1 MVAMGYSV
9 DVYNTEGKIVSKV
22 DLNSELFA
30 DEKVNKTLIQEYL
43 LLQQAN
49 GRVAIADTKDRSEVS
64 GSGKKLYRQKGTG
77 NGRVWD
83 KNSPLRR
90 HGWIAFGPTS
100 ARNFEKFMTKKARK
114 KAMNGI
120 ITMKAQESALC
131 GLALEKMEPK
141 TKEAVSIV
149 EKLGLSN
156 QKVLLVLDS
165 KNEWIE
171 KSFRNIAKVKYI
183 LVDYL
188 NPRDVLHADK
198 VVFLE
203 KALAKINQA

>member
-9 DVYNTEGKIVSKV
+9 DVYNTEGKVVSKV
-22 DLNSELFA
+22 NLNADLFS

-49 GRVAIADTKDRSEVS
+49 GRVVIADTKDRSEVS
-64 GSGKKLYRQKGTG
+64 WSGKKLYRQKGTG
-77 NGRVWD
+77 NGRAWD

-100 ARNFEKFMTKKARK
+100 ARNFEKMMTKKARRA
-114 KAMNGI
+114 AMNGI
-120 ITMKAQESALC
+120 ITMKAQDSALY
-131 GLALEKMEPK
+131 GLSLEKMEPK
-141 TKEAVSIV
+141 TKEAVAIV
-149 EKLGLSN
+149 EKMWLAN

-171 KSFRNIAKVKYI
+171 KSFRNIAKIKYI

-188 NPRDVLHADK
+188 NPRDVLNADK

-203 KALAKINQA
+203 KALNKINQA

>member
-1 MVAMGYSV
+1 MLAMGYSV
-9 DVYNTEGKIVSKV
+9 DVYNTEGKVVSKV
-22 DLNSELFA
+22 ELNANLFA
-30 DEKVNKTLIQEYL
+30 DEKINKTLIQEYL

-100 ARNFEKFMTKKARK
+100 ARNFEKMMTKKARK
-114 KAMNGI
+114 AAMNGI
-120 ITMKAQESALC
+120 ITMKAKDSAIC
-131 GLALEKMEPK
+131 GLALDKMEPK
-141 TKEAVSIV
+141 TKEAANII
-149 EKLGLSN
+149 ERIGLAN
-156 QKVLLVLDS
+156 QKVLLVLDA
-165 KNEWIE
+165 KNEGIE

-203 KALAKINQA
+203 KALIKLSKA

>member
-1 MVAMGYSV
+1 MGYSV
-9 DVYNTEGKIVSKV
+9 DVYNTEGKVVSKV
-22 DLNSELFA
+22 ELNANLFA
-30 DEKVNKTLIQEYL
+30 DEKINKTLIQEYL

-100 ARNFEKFMTKKARK
+100 ARNFEKMMTKKARK
-114 KAMNGI
+114 VAMNGI
-120 ITMKAQESALC
+120 ITMKAKDSAIC
-131 GLALEKMEPK
+131 GLALDKMEPK
-141 TKEAVSIV
+141 TKEAASII
-149 EKLGLSN
+149 ERIGLAN
-156 QKVLLVLDS
+156 QKVLLVLDA
-165 KNEWIE
+165 KNEGIE

-203 KALAKINQA
+203 KALDKLNKA

>member
-1 MVAMGYSV
+1 MLAMGYSV
-9 DVYNTEGKIVSKV
+9 DVYNTEGKVVSKV
-22 DLNSELFA
+22 ELNANLFA
-30 DEKVNKTLIQEYL
+30 DEKINKTLIQEYL

-64 GSGKKLYRQKGTG
+64 GSGKKLYRQKWTG

-100 ARNFEKFMTKKARK
+100 ARNFEKMMTKKARK
-114 KAMNGI
+114 AAMNGI
-120 ITMKAQESALC
+120 ITMKAKDSAIC
-131 GLALEKMEPK
+131 GLALDKMEPK
-141 TKEAVSIV
+141 TKEAASII
-149 EKLGLSN
+149 ERIGLAN
-156 QKVLLVLDS
+156 QKVLLVLDA
-165 KNEWIE
+165 KNEGIE

-203 KALAKINQA
+203 KALAKLNQA

>member
-1 MVAMGYSV
+1 MGYSV
-9 DVYNTEGKIVSKV
+9 DVYNTEGKVVSKV
-22 DLNSELFA
+22 ELNANLFA
-30 DEKVNKTLIQEYL
+30 DEKINKTLIQEYL

-100 ARNFEKFMTKKARK
+100 ARNFEKMMTKKARK
-114 KAMNGI
+114 AAMNGI
-120 ITMKAQESALC
+120 ITMKAKDSAIC
-131 GLALEKMEPK
+131 GLALDKMEPK
-141 TKEAVSIV
+141 TKEAASII
-149 EKLGLSN
+149 ERIGLAN
-156 QKVLLVLDS
+156 QKVLLVLDA

-203 KALAKINQA
+203 KALTKLNKA

>member
-1 MVAMGYSV
+1 MLAMGYSV
-9 DVYNTEGKIVSKV
+9 DVYNTDGKVVSKV
-22 DLNSELFA
+22 ELNANLFA
-30 DEKVNKTLIQEYL
+30 DEKINKTLIQEYL

-100 ARNFEKFMTKKARK
+100 ARNFEKMMTKKARK
-114 KAMNGI
+114 VAMNGT
-120 ITMKAQESALC
+120 ITMKAKDSAIC
-131 GLALEKMEPK
+131 GLSLDKMEPK
-141 TKEAVSIV
+141 TKEAASII
-149 EKLGLSN
+149 ERIGLSN
-156 QKVLLVLDS
+156 QKVLLVLDA
-165 KNEWIE
+165 KNEGIE

-188 NPRDVLHADK
+188 NPRDVLNADK

-203 KALAKINQA
+203 KALTKLNQA

>member
-1 MVAMGYSV
+1 MVYSV
-9 DVYNTEGKIVSKV
+9 DVYNTDGKIVSKV
-22 DLNSELFA
+22 DLNA
-30 DEKVNKTLIQEYL
+30 DIFSDDKINKTLIQEYL

-49 GRVAIADTKDRSEVS
+49 GRIAIANTKDRSEVS

-90 HGWIAFGPTS
+90 HGWVAFWPTS
-100 ARNFEKFMTKKARK
+100 ARNFEKIMTKKARK

-120 ITMKAQESALC
+120 ITMKAQESALY
-131 GLALEKMEPK
+131 GLSLEKMEPK

-149 EKLGLSN
+149 EKMGLSN

-203 KALAKINQA
+203 KALSKINQA

>member
-1 MVAMGYSV
+1 MGYSV
-9 DVYNTEGKIVSKV
+9 DVYNTEGKVVSKI
-22 DLNSELFA
+22 DLNSDIFS
-30 DEKVNKTLIQEYL
+30 DEKVNKTLIQEFL

-49 GRVAIADTKDRSEVS
+49 GRVAIANTKDRSEVS
-64 GSGKKLYRQKGTG
+64 GSGRKLYRQKWTG

-90 HGWIAFGPTS
+90 HGWVAFGPTS
-100 ARNFEKFMTKKARK
+100 ARNFEKAMTKKSRK
-114 KAMNGI
+114 LAMNWI
-120 ITMKAQESALC
+120 ITLKAQEDALC
-131 GLALEKMEPK
+131 GLALDKMETK
-141 TKEAVSIV
+141 TKDAVVILQ
-149 EKLGLSN
+149 KLWLTN
-156 QKVLLVLDS
+156 QKILLVLDA

-203 KALAKINQA
+203 KALTKLNQA

>member
-1 MVAMGYSV
+1 
-9 DVYNTEGKIVSKV
+9 
-22 DLNSELFA
+22 
-30 DEKVNKTLIQEYL
+30 
-43 LLQQAN
+43 
-49 GRVAIADTKDRSEVS
+49 
-64 GSGKKLYRQKGTG
+64 
-77 NGRVWD
+77 
-83 KNSPLRR
+83 
-90 HGWIAFGPTS
+90 
-100 ARNFEKFMTKKARK
+100 MTKKARK

-120 ITMKAQESALC
+120 ITMKAQESALY

-149 EKLGLSN
+149 EKMGLAN
-156 QKVLLVLDS
+156 QKVLLVLDA
-165 KNEWIE
+165 KNEGIE

-203 KALAKINQA
+203 EALKKINQA

>member
-1 MVAMGYSV
+1 MGYSV

-22 DLNSELFA
+22 DLNSDLFS

-64 GSGKKLYRQKGTG
+64 GSGRKLYRQKGTG

-90 HGWIAFGPTS
+90 HGWIAFWPTS

-120 ITMKAQESALC
+120 ITMKAQESTLY

-203 KALAKINQA
+203 KALTKINQA

>member
-1 MVAMGYSV
+1 MLAMGYSV
-9 DVYNTEGKIVSKV
+9 DVYNTEGKVVSKV
-22 DLNSELFA
+22 ELNANLFA
-30 DEKVNKTLIQEYL
+30 DEKINKTLIQEYL

-100 ARNFEKFMTKKARK
+100 ARNFEKMMTKKARK
-114 KAMNGI
+114 VAMNGI
-120 ITMKAQESALC
+120 ITMKAKDSAIC
-131 GLALEKMEPK
+131 GLSLDKMEPK
-141 TKEAVSIV
+141 TKEAASII
-149 EKLGLSN
+149 ERIGLSN
-156 QKVLLVLDS
+156 QKVLLVLDA
-165 KNEWIE
+165 KNEGIE

-188 NPRDVLHADK
+188 NPRDVLNADK

-203 KALAKINQA
+203 KALNKLNQA

>member
-1 MVAMGYSV
+1 MGYSV
-9 DVYNTEGKIVSKV
+9 DVYNTEGKVVSKV
-22 DLNSELFA
+22 ELNAEIFS
-30 DEKVNKTLIQEYL
+30 DEKINKTLIQEYL

-49 GRVAIADTKDRSEVS
+49 ARVAIADTKDRSEVS

-77 NGRVWD
+77 NGRTGD

-90 HGWIAFGPTS
+90 HGWIAFGPTA
-100 ARNFEKFMTKKARK
+100 ARNFEKAMTKKARK
-114 KAMNGI
+114 VAMNWI
-120 ITMKAQESALC
+120 ITMKAQESAIC
-131 GLALEKMEPK
+131 GLALTEMQPK
-141 TKEAVSIV
+141 TKEALAIID
-149 EKLGLSN
+149 KMWLSN
-156 QKVLLVLDS
+156 QKLLIVLDT

-183 LVDYL
+183 QVDYL

-203 KALAKINQA
+203 KALAKLNQA

>member
-1 MVAMGYSV
+1 MLAMGYSV
-9 DVYNTEGKIVSKV
+9 DVYNTEGKVVSKV
-22 DLNSELFA
+22 NLNADLFA
-30 DEKVNKTLIQEYL
+30 DEKINKTLIQEYL

-100 ARNFEKFMTKKARK
+100 ARNFEKVMTKKARK
-114 KAMNGI
+114 VAMNWI
-120 ITMKAQESALC
+120 ITMKAKDSALC

-141 TKEAVSIV
+141 TKEAANIV
-149 EKLGLSN
+149 ERLGLAN
-156 QKVLLVLDS
+156 QKVLLVLDA

-188 NPRDVLHADK
+188 NPRDVLNADK

-203 KALAKINQA
+203 KALNKLNQA

>member
-1 MVAMGYSV
+1 MGYSV
-9 DVYNTEGKIVSKV
+9 DVYNTEGKVVSKV
-22 DLNSELFA
+22 ELNANLFA
-30 DEKVNKTLIQEYL
+30 DEKINKTLIQEYL

-100 ARNFEKFMTKKARK
+100 ARNFEKMMTKKARK
-114 KAMNGI
+114 VAMNGI
-120 ITMKAQESALC
+120 ITMKAKDSAIC
-131 GLALEKMEPK
+131 GLSLDKMEPK
-141 TKEAVSIV
+141 TKEAASII
-149 EKLGLSN
+149 ERIGLSN
-156 QKVLLVLDS
+156 QKVLLVLDA
-165 KNEWIE
+165 KNEGIE

-188 NPRDVLHADK
+188 NPRDVLNADK

-203 KALAKINQA
+203 KALTKLNQA

>member
-1 MVAMGYSV
+1 MLAMGYSV
-9 DVYNTEGKIVSKV
+9 DVYNTEGKVVSKV
-22 DLNSELFA
+22 ELNANLFA
-30 DEKVNKTLIQEYL
+30 DEKINKTLIQEYL

-100 ARNFEKFMTKKARK
+100 ARNFEKMMTKKARK
-114 KAMNGI
+114 VAMNGI
-120 ITMKAQESALC
+120 ITMKAKDSAIC
-131 GLALEKMEPK
+131 GLALDKMEPK
-141 TKEAVSIV
+141 TKEAASII
-149 EKLGLSN
+149 ERIGLAN
-156 QKVLLVLDS
+156 QKVLLVLDA
-165 KNEWIE
+165 KNEGIE

-203 KALAKINQA
+203 KALDKLNKA

>member
-1 MVAMGYSV
+1 MLAMGYSV
-9 DVYNTEGKIVSKV
+9 DVYNTEGKVVSKV
-22 DLNSELFA
+22 ELNANLFA
-30 DEKVNKTLIQEYL
+30 DEKINKTLIQEYL

-100 ARNFEKFMTKKARK
+100 ARNFEKMMTKKARK
-114 KAMNGI
+114 AAMNGI
-120 ITMKAQESALC
+120 ITMKAKDSAIC
-131 GLALEKMEPK
+131 GLALDKMEPK
-141 TKEAVSIV
+141 TKEAASII
-149 EKLGLSN
+149 ERIGLAN
-156 QKVLLVLDS
+156 QKVLLVLDA

-203 KALAKINQA
+203 KALTKLNKA

>member
-1 MVAMGYSV
+1 
-9 DVYNTEGKIVSKV
+9 
-22 DLNSELFA
+22 
-30 DEKVNKTLIQEYL
+30 
-43 LLQQAN
+43 
-49 GRVAIADTKDRSEVS
+49 
-64 GSGKKLYRQKGTG
+64 
-77 NGRVWD
+77 
-83 KNSPLRR
+83 
-90 HGWIAFGPTS
+90 
-100 ARNFEKFMTKKARK
+100 MTKKARK

-149 EKLGLSN
+149 EKLGLAN
-156 QKVLLVLDS
+156 LDS

>member
-1 MVAMGYSV
+1 MLAMGYSV
-9 DVYNTEGKIVSKV
+9 DVYNTEGKVVSKV
-22 DLNSELFA
+22 ELNADLFA
-30 DEKVNKTLIQEYL
+30 DEKINKTLIQEYL

-64 GSGKKLYRQKGTG
+64 GSWKKLYRQKWTG

-100 ARNFEKFMTKKARK
+100 ARNFEKMMTKKARRA
-114 KAMNGI
+114 AMNGI
-120 ITMKAQESALC
+120 ITMKAKDSAIC
-131 GLALEKMEPK
+131 GLALDKMEPK
-141 TKEAVSIV
+141 TKEAASII
-149 EKLGLSN
+149 ERIGLAN
-156 QKVLLVLDS
+156 QKVLLVLDA

-203 KALAKINQA
+203 KALTKLNKA

>member
-1 MVAMGYSV
+1 
-9 DVYNTEGKIVSKV
+9 
-22 DLNSELFA
+22 
-30 DEKVNKTLIQEYL
+30 
-43 LLQQAN
+43 
-49 GRVAIADTKDRSEVS
+49 
-64 GSGKKLYRQKGTG
+64 
-77 NGRVWD
+77 
-83 KNSPLRR
+83 
-90 HGWIAFGPTS
+90 
-100 ARNFEKFMTKKARK
+100 
-114 KAMNGI
+114 
-120 ITMKAQESALC
+120 
-131 GLALEKMEPK
+131 
-141 TKEAVSIV
+141 VSIV
-149 EKLGLSN
+149 EKLGLAN

>member
-1 MVAMGYSV
+1 MLAMGYSV
-9 DVYNTEGKIVSKV
+9 DVYNTEGKVVSKV
-22 DLNSELFA
+22 ELNANLFA
-30 DEKVNKTLIQEYL
+30 DEKINKTLIQEYL

-100 ARNFEKFMTKKARK
+100 ARNFEKMMTKKARK
-114 KAMNGI
+114 VAMNGT
-120 ITMKAQESALC
+120 ITMKAKDSAIC
-131 GLALEKMEPK
+131 GLSLDKMEPK
-141 TKEAVSIV
+141 TKEAASII
-149 EKLGLSN
+149 ERIGLSN
-156 QKVLLVLDS
+156 QKVLLVLDA
-165 KNEWIE
+165 KNEGIE

-188 NPRDVLHADK
+188 NPRDVLNADK

-203 KALAKINQA
+203 KALTKLNQA

>member
-1 MVAMGYSV
+1 MLAMGYSV
-9 DVYNTEGKIVSKV
+9 DVYNTEGKVVSKV
-22 DLNSELFA
+22 ELNANLFA
-30 DEKVNKTLIQEYL
+30 DEKINKTLIQEYL

-100 ARNFEKFMTKKARK
+100 ARNFEKMMTKKARK
-114 KAMNGI
+114 AAMNGI
-120 ITMKAQESALC
+120 ITMKAKDSAIC
-131 GLALEKMEPK
+131 GLALDKMEPK
-141 TKEAVSIV
+141 TKEAANII
-149 EKLGLSN
+149 ERIGLAN
-156 QKVLLVLDS
+156 QKVLLVLDA
-165 KNEWIE
+165 KNEGIE

-203 KALAKINQA
+203 KALDKLNKA

>member
-1 MVAMGYSV
+1 MGYSV
-9 DVYNTEGKIVSKV
+9 DVYNTEGKVVSKIE
-22 DLNSELFA
+22 LNANLFA
-30 DEKVNKTLIQEYL
+30 DEKINKTLIQEYL

-100 ARNFEKFMTKKARK
+100 ARNFEKMMTKKARK
-114 KAMNGI
+114 AAMNGI
-120 ITMKAQESALC
+120 ITMKAKDSAIC
-131 GLALEKMEPK
+131 GLALDKMEPK
-141 TKEAVSIV
+141 TKEAASII
-149 EKLGLSN
+149 ERIGLAN
-156 QKVLLVLDS
+156 QKVLLVLDA
-165 KNEWIE
+165 KNEGIE
-171 KSFRNIAKVKYI
+171 KSFRNIVKVKYI

-203 KALAKINQA
+203 KALAKLNKA

>member
-1 MVAMGYSV
+1 MGYSV

-22 DLNSELFA
+22 DLNSDLFS

-64 GSGKKLYRQKGTG
+64 GSGKKLYRQKGTW

-90 HGWIAFGPTS
+90 HGWVAFWPTS

-131 GLALEKMEPK
+131 GLVLEKMEPK

-149 EKLGLSN
+149 ERLGLSN

-203 KALAKINQA
+203 KALAKINKA

>member
-1 MVAMGYSV
+1 MLAMGYSV
-9 DVYNTEGKIVSKV
+9 DVYNTEGKVVSKV
-22 DLNSELFA
+22 ELNANLFA
-30 DEKVNKTLIQEYL
+30 DEKINKTLIQEYL

-90 HGWIAFGPTS
+90 HGWVAFGPTS
-100 ARNFEKFMTKKARK
+100 ARNFEKMMTKKARK
-114 KAMNGI
+114 VAMNGI
-120 ITMKAQESALC
+120 ITMKAKDSAIC
-131 GLALEKMEPK
+131 GLSLDKMEPK
-141 TKEAVSIV
+141 TKEAASII
-149 EKLGLSN
+149 ERIGLSN
-156 QKVLLVLDS
+156 QKVLLVLDA
-165 KNEWIE
+165 KNEGIE

-188 NPRDVLHADK
+188 NPRDVLNADK

-203 KALAKINQA
+203 KALTKLNQA

>member
-1 MVAMGYSV
+1 MGYSV
-9 DVYNTEGKIVSKV
+9 DVYNTEGKVVSKV
-22 DLNSELFA
+22 ELNANLFA
-30 DEKVNKTLIQEYL
+30 DEKINKTLIQEYL

-100 ARNFEKFMTKKARK
+100 ARNFEKMMTKKARK
-114 KAMNGI
+114 AAMNGI
-120 ITMKAQESALC
+120 ITMKAKDSAIC
-131 GLALEKMEPK
+131 GLALDKMEPK
-141 TKEAVSIV
+141 TKEAANII
-149 EKLGLSN
+149 ERIGLAN
-156 QKVLLVLDS
+156 QKVLLVLDA
-165 KNEWIE
+165 KNEGIE

-203 KALAKINQA
+203 KALDKLNKA

>member
-1 MVAMGYSV
+1 MLAMGYSV
-9 DVYNTEGKIVSKV
+9 DVYNTEGKVVSKV
-22 DLNSELFA
+22 ELNANLFT
-30 DEKVNKTLIQEYL
+30 DEKINKTLIQEYL

-100 ARNFEKFMTKKARK
+100 ARNFEKMMTKKARK
-114 KAMNGI
+114 VAMNGI
-120 ITMKAQESALC
+120 ITMKAKDSAIC
-131 GLALEKMEPK
+131 GLSLDKMEPK
-141 TKEAVSIV
+141 TKEAASII
-149 EKLGLSN
+149 ERIGLSN
-156 QKVLLVLDS
+156 QKVLLVLDA
-165 KNEWIE
+165 KNEGIE

-188 NPRDVLHADK
+188 NPRDVLNADK

-203 KALAKINQA
+203 KALTKLNQA

>member
-1 MVAMGYSV
+1 MGYSV
-9 DVYNTEGKIVSKV
+9 DVYNTEGKVISKV
-22 DLNSELFA
+22 QLNDDIFS

-49 GRVAIADTKDRSEVS
+49 ARVAIADTKDRSEVS
-64 GSGKKLYRQKGTG
+64 GSGKKLYRQKWTW
-77 NGRVWD
+77 NGRTGD

-90 HGWIAFGPTS
+90 HGGIAFWPTS
-100 ARNFEKFMTKKARK
+100 SRNFEKMMTKKARK
-114 KAMNGI
+114 NAMNWI

-131 GLALEKMEPK
+131 WLALTDMEPK
-141 TKEAVSIV
+141 TKSAVSII
-149 EKLGLSN
+149 EKMWLAG
-156 QKVLLVLDS
+156 QKILLVLDS
-165 KNEWIE
+165 KNAWIE

-183 LVDYL
+183 QVDYL

-203 KALAKINQA
+203 KALEKLNQA

>member
-1 MVAMGYSV
+1 MLAMGYSV
-9 DVYNTEGKIVSKV
+9 DVYNTEGKVVSKV
-22 DLNSELFA
+22 ELNVNLFA
-30 DEKVNKTLIQEYL
+30 DEKINKTLIQEYL

-100 ARNFEKFMTKKARK
+100 ARNFEKMMTKKARK
-114 KAMNGI
+114 AAMNGI
-120 ITMKAQESALC
+120 ITMKAKDSAIC
-131 GLALEKMEPK
+131 GLALDKMEPK
-141 TKEAVSIV
+141 TKEAASII
-149 EKLGLSN
+149 ERIGLAN
-156 QKVLLVLDS
+156 QKVLLVLDA

-171 KSFRNIAKVKYI
+171 KSFRNISKVKYI

-203 KALAKINQA
+203 KALTKLNKA

>member
-1 MVAMGYSV
+1 MGYSV
-9 DVYNTEGKIVSKV
+9 DVYNTEGKVVSKV
-22 DLNSELFA
+22 GLNANLFA
-30 DEKVNKTLIQEYL
+30 DEKINKTLIQEYL

-77 NGRVWD
+77 NGRAWD

-100 ARNFEKFMTKKARK
+100 ARNFEKMMTKKARK
-114 KAMNGI
+114 VAMNGI
-120 ITMKAQESALC
+120 ITMKAQESAIC
-131 GLALEKMEPK
+131 GLSLDKMEPK
-141 TKEAVSIV
+141 TKEAASII
-149 EKLGLSN
+149 ERIGLSN
-156 QKVLLVLDS
+156 QKVLLVLDV

-188 NPRDVLHADK
+188 NPRDVLNADK

-203 KALAKINQA
+203 KALDKLNQA

>member
-1 MVAMGYSV
+1 MLAMGYSV
-9 DVYNTEGKIVSKV
+9 DVYNTEGKVVSKV
-22 DLNSELFA
+22 ELNANLFA
-30 DEKVNKTLIQEYL
+30 DEKINKTLIQEYL

-100 ARNFEKFMTKKARK
+100 ARNFEKMMTKKAK
-114 KAMNGI
+114 KAAMNGI
-120 ITMKAQESALC
+120 ITMKAKDSAIC
-131 GLALEKMEPK
+131 GLALDKMEPK
-141 TKEAVSIV
+141 TKEAASII
-149 EKLGLSN
+149 ERIGLAN
-156 QKVLLVLDS
+156 QKVLLVLDA
-165 KNEWIE
+165 KNEGIE

-203 KALAKINQA
+203 KALNKLNQA

>member
-1 MVAMGYSV
+1 MGYSV
-9 DVYNTEGKIVSKV
+9 DVYNTEGKVVSKI
-22 DLNSELFA
+22 DLNSDIFS
-30 DEKVNKTLIQEYL
+30 DEKVNKTLIQEFL

-49 GRVAIADTKDRSEVS
+49 GRVAIANTKDRSEVS
-64 GSGKKLYRQKGTG
+64 GSGRKLYRQKWTG

-100 ARNFEKFMTKKARK
+100 ARNFEKAMTKKSRK
-114 KAMNGI
+114 LAMNWI
-120 ITMKAQESALC
+120 ITLKAQEDALC
-131 GLALEKMEPK
+131 GLALDKMETK
-141 TKEAVSIV
+141 TKDAVVILQ
-149 EKLGLSN
+149 KLWLTN
-156 QKVLLVLDS
+156 QKILLVLDA

-203 KALAKINQA
+203 KALTKLNQA

>member
-1 MVAMGYSV
+1 MGYSV
-9 DVYNTEGKIVSKV
+9 DVYNTEGKVVSKV
-22 DLNSELFA
+22 ELNANLFA
-30 DEKVNKTLIQEYL
+30 DEKINKTLIQEYL

-100 ARNFEKFMTKKARK
+100 ARNFEKMMTKKARK
-114 KAMNGI
+114 VAMNGI
-120 ITMKAQESALC
+120 ITMKAKDSAIC
-131 GLALEKMEPK
+131 GLSLDKMEPK
-141 TKEAVSIV
+141 TKEAASII
-149 EKLGLSN
+149 ERIGLSN
-156 QKVLLVLDS
+156 QKVLLVLDA
-165 KNEWIE
+165 KNEGIE
-171 KSFRNIAKVKYI
+171 KSFRNIARVKYI

>member
-1 MVAMGYSV
+1 MGYSV
-9 DVYNTEGKIVSKV
+9 DVYNTEGKVVSKV
-22 DLNSELFA
+22 ELNANLFA
-30 DEKVNKTLIQEYL
+30 DEKINKTLIQEYL

-100 ARNFEKFMTKKARK
+100 ARNFEKMMTKKARK
-114 KAMNGI
+114 AAMNGI
-120 ITMKAQESALC
+120 ITMKAKDSAIC
-131 GLALEKMEPK
+131 GLALDKMEPK
-141 TKEAVSIV
+141 TKEAASII
-149 EKLGLSN
+149 ERIGLSN
-156 QKVLLVLDS
+156 QKVLLVLDA
-165 KNEWIE
+165 KNEGIE

>member
-1 MVAMGYSV
+1 MLAMGYSV
-9 DVYNTEGKIVSKV
+9 DVYNTEGKVVSKV
-22 DLNSELFA
+22 ELNANLFA
-30 DEKVNKTLIQEYL
+30 DEKINKTLIQEYL

-100 ARNFEKFMTKKARK
+100 ARNFEKMMTKKARK
-114 KAMNGI
+114 VAMNGI
-120 ITMKAQESALC
+120 ITMKAKDSAIC
-131 GLALEKMEPK
+131 GLSLDKMEPK
-141 TKEAVSIV
+141 TKEAASII
-149 EKLGLSN
+149 ERIGLSN
-156 QKVLLVLDS
+156 QKVLLVLDA
-165 KNEWIE
+165 KNEGIE

-203 KALAKINQA
+203 KALTKLNKA